1 MKILFVMQKRVDA
14 GSIQAAANYTRVGDE
29 LGHTIAI
36 YGRPDPSFPGVR
48 FSAELSGFDRVVFI
62 YESKLHWMSKLQMT
76 RLLAAVPRRRRA
88 VLDADGM
95 YNQMITVDGY
105 DRNHW
110 SDDER

>member
-48 FSAELSGFDRVVFI
+48 FSAELSG
-62 YESKLHWMSKLQMT
+62 
-76 RLLAAVPRRRRA
+76 
-88 VLDADGM
+88 
-95 YNQMITVDGY
+95 Y

-110 SDDER
+110 SDDERSEWLEHFEGLVDKILQPTLEPRERGVMAVPFFGYDPSA